1 MAKLEE
7 RTVQEVALKYLEK
20 YYKRKAR
27 RRKIFSKI
35 EVRTKKKYGG
45 KRADGFLAFKKRFRR
60 KPYVVSMESKSYKT
74 QKVITPRL
82 DKKMW
87 RRNSIWYGLYI
98 AVGSGSWFA
107 AQNFD
112 KVRWVLL
119 FPLITWIVASILAA
133 WVTKNWDRNKTMDV
147 LSQIDQYPGNEQWF
161 STSKDSYDNVPFKD
175 QDAFKKVVKARGF
188 GLLLV
193 NKRKQVILVHKPK
206 KKRFRPLFGDY
217 LKYYSLEKDIRK
229 YLK

>member
-45 KRADGFLAFKKRFRR
+45 KRADGFLAFQKRFRR

-107 AQNFD
+107 A
-112 KVRWVLL
+112 
-119 FPLITWIVASILAA
+119 S
-133 WVTKNWDRNKTMDV
+133 
-147 LSQIDQYPGNEQWF
+147 
-161 STSKDSYDNVPFKD
+161 
-175 QDAFKKVVKARGF
+175 
-188 GLLLV
+188 
-193 NKRKQVILVHKPK
+193 
-206 KKRFRPLFGDY
+206 
-217 LKYYSLEKDIRK
+217 
-229 YLK
+229 